1 MEFPKINV
9 SSKADIQYL
18 ADIWRANLYTNLE
31 QQHGDMSQVQPLL
44 DQWLEKVI
52 EMSSASIDIN
62 GIPYREAI
70 INDDVEPL
78 DESLASKVQR
88 QRAVAEDLMLKVA
101 ERRKRVPEQV
111 KMLLDDALR
120 RQAAL
125 ADRIEFEQ
133 GEDEAADISEEDNG
147 VKLERLDLVTQ
158 EFTSSLALLSG
169 LKKTV
174 SSNIARIDGAQAVV
188 DETLP

>member
-1 MEFPKINV
+1 MEFPKIDV

-18 ADIWRANLYTNLE
+18 ADIWRSKLSENLQRQPGNHVE
-31 QQHGDMSQVQPLL
+31 VQELL
-44 DQWLEKVI
+44 DQWVKRMM
-52 EMSSASIDIN
+52 EMSSANIDIN
-62 GIPYREAI
+62 GIPYEEAI
-70 INDDVEPL
+70 LQEDDVEPL
-78 DESLASKVQR
+78 DESLARKVQT
-88 QRAVAEDLMLKVA
+88 QQALVEDLMLKVA

-125 ADRIEFEQ
+125 ADRIEFESD
-133 GEDEAADISEEDNG
+133 DERDEPSEEMDD
-147 VKLERLDLVTQ
+147 VKLERMDLVSQ
-158 EFTSSLALLSG
+158 EYSSSLALLSG

-174 SSNIARIDGAQAVV
+174 SSNITRLEGAQAVI